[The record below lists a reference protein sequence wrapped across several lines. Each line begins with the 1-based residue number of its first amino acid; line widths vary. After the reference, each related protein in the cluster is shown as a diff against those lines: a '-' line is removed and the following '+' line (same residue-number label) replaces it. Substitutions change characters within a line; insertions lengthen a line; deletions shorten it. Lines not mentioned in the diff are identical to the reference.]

1 MGSVT
6 GGSFTIAPATV
17 TVTVTAES
25 DTYTGEDIILTG
37 SAAALGEDVLGVTVT
52 PSTVRNAGTYTIT
65 GITLT
70 GDAASNYTVD
80 SFTESITIAPATATL
95 NEELLEGL
103 VATYGDIIAS
113 DGVLTDGFSET
124 VFVTAGDTELE
135 VTITITPVT
144 REPLAQGAIYVG
156 AGSYILTVEIED
168 TNYAFEEGVVNT
180 VALTVQAKPLDLS
193 VTIPDTTYSSTG
205 VAVNLN
211 DFAEQIVGDDSVD
224 VTIYVTDA
232 SGKQIEYT
240 NNTVLNAGTYTVSYE
255 VDSANYAVSVPE
267 EPVTITIA
275 PQAVQAPDRVIV
287 GGSTTV
293 EKNEETGQLELDI
306 AAGEAVNLEQTINN
320 VLSSNHGTTN
330 NDYTIT
336 VTDKDGNAVEGADI
350 SNLGT
355 LTEGEYTVSVEMSN
369 SNYSGGMTFVVTVS
383 SGSILTPENPPAG
396 LPETPLGGV
405 AEADGND
412 WLFPVLVAVVALI
425 DICLLAAICIVAKI
439 KRDRNKA

>member
-1 MGSVT
+1 MKFRQPSPPPC
-6 GGSFTIAPATV
+6 AM
-17 TVTVTAES
+17 
-25 DTYTGEDIILTG
+25 
-37 SAAALGEDVLGVTVT
+37 LG
-52 PSTVRNAGTYTIT
+52 
-65 GITLT
+65 
-70 GDAASNYTVD
+70 

-113 DGVLTDGFSET
+113 DGVLTGGFSET